1 MTESQ
6 KEAVVRIRSALA
18 RVERAQNELNEA
30 CSELSSV
37 VGLVREWE
45 ALGKL
50 SSRVQAFWHRLNG
63 IEPKKPWDLDEMA
76 KQSLWRRAVAA
87 RKEDGA

>member
-6 KEAVVRIRSALA
+6 KEAIARIRSALV
-18 RVERAQNELNEA
+18 RIERAQNELDAA
-30 CSELSSV
+30 CSDLSSII
-37 VGLVREWE
+37 GLVREWE

-63 IEPKKPWDLDEMA
+63 LQQKKPWDLDEMA
-76 KQSLWRRAVAA
+76 KQSLWRRAAVS
-87 RKEDGA
+87 RREGP